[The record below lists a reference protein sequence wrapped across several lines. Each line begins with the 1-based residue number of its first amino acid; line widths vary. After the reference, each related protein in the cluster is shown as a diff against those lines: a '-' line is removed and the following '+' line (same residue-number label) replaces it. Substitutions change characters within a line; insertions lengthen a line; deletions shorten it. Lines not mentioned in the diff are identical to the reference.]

1 MASARTGEAL
11 PLAQRRAS
19 GAFAAGLAISA
30 VALAGLGWLAVL
42 GTPAV
47 SIGVAHEPDD
57 RWIVTGVTP
66 GGPAWNTGVKPG
78 MEVIGISPGDALPTG
93 DWSSLLVTDGS
104 VRITLQRFDLPAP
117 LEPLIVGVLALVL
130 AALASRTVPSVAWW
144 LALVPPILAAYHG
157 MLRID
162 PPFNL
167 GLALGGPI
175 VGALYV
181 RASTP
186 RRSIRLVW
194 AALGV
199 LAAVLLAWV
208 GALRGPLDDWRLIRD
223 GSVIVTLGL
232 GAMAFSAT
240 LRVAALRARARAIL
254 PASVPLATMVGLAA
268 DELIPGRSRT
278 RLSAIERERA
288 RLANELH
295 ADVLPDLSAVI
306 RSIEEGASPEASAER
321 LRSIAAD
328 VRELM
333 SERRLSV
340 LEELGLVPA
349 LEWLVERVQMRTGI
363 RVELDVDGVSAD
375 EPDERSPREVEVT
388 AYRVCQQALDNALLH
403 ARPRSIRVRVDV
415 GSSHAEL
422 DVRDD
427 GLGIRAGDEERALRS
442 GHLGLTDMRQAA
454 AAIGAGL
461 GVSAHPEGG
470 TLVGLRWPA

>member
-1 MASARTGEAL
+1 MW
-11 PLAQRRAS
+11 
-19 GAFAAGLAISA
+19 FAAGLAISSI
-30 VALAGLGWLAVL
+30 ALASLAWLAVI
-42 GTPAV
+42 GPPALN
-47 SIGVAHEPDD
+47 IGVTRAPDD

-66 GGPAWNTGVKPG
+66 GGLAWNSGVKPG
-78 MEVIGISPGDALPTG
+78 MEVIGISPGDALPIG

-104 VRITLQRFDLPAP
+104 LRITLQRFDLPP
-117 LEPLIVGVLALVL
+117 PPEPLIAGLLALVL
-130 AALASRTVPSVAWW
+130 AVLASRAVPSVAWW
-144 LALVPPILAAYHG
+144 LALAPPILAAYDG

-186 RRSIRLVW
+186 RRSLRLMW
-194 AALGV
+194 RALGV
-199 LAAVLLAWV
+199 LAAALFAWV
-208 GALRGPLDDWRLIRD
+208 WAFLAPLEDWRPIRD

-232 GAMAFSAT
+232 GAMALSVT
-240 LRVAALRARARAIL
+240 LRAAALRARARAIG
-254 PASVPLATMVGLAA
+254 PASVPLAAMVGLVA

-295 ADVLPDLSAVI
+295 GDVLSDLSAVI
-306 RSIEEGASPEASAER
+306 RTMEEGASPEAAAER

-328 VRELM
+328 LRKLT

-349 LEWLVERVQMRTGI
+349 LEWLVERIQERTGI
-363 RVELDVDGVSAD
+363 RVELAIDG
-375 EPDERSPREVEVT
+375 EPAEERDGRPPREVEMT
-388 AYRVCQQALDNALLH
+388 AYRVCQQALDNAVLH
-403 ARPRSIRVRVDV
+403 GRPHTIRVRVDV
-415 GSSHAEL
+415 GSGHVEL

-442 GHLGLTDMRQAA
+442 GHLGLADIRQAA
-454 AAIGAGL
+454 AAIGAVL
-461 GVSAHPEGG
+461 GVSAHSEGG
-470 TLVGLRWPA
+470 TLVRLRWPA